1 MNNYNNEEIEKIRN
15 IKSLLTS
22 CDKLDKTQ
30 LLVLF
35 QTGGFTDVSEKVID
49 HIFHHYDFPA
59 HCLSLTKVCTTEHEL
74 FQFGLMRFLVLS
86 SLTNLL

>member
-1 MNNYNNEEIEKIRN
+1 MNNYNNEEIEKIRH

-49 HIFHHYDFPA
+49 HIFH
-59 HCLSLTKVCTTEHEL
+59 
-74 FQFGLMRFLVLS
+74 QFDEDNTG
-86 SLTNLL
+86 